1 MLSHDT
7 LDGPSRSWAPCPHS
21 FPGLCKAS
29 CPRLSFPGSGIHSTT
44 LPSGLVTFLTREIP
58 DRQQKTG
65 RAWWGRESRSTP
77 QRLSHLGRTG
87 SRVLARTDIHHFV
100 VTYFCQLGHRPK
112 GFRTSLKQAHQLGTR
127 YSKTG
132 AAGGSHQTIIP

>member
-29 CPRLSFPGSGIHSTT
+29 CPRLSFPGWHTQGRASGIHSTT
-44 LPSGLVTFLTREIP
+44 LPSAFVTFLIREIP
-58 DRQQKTG
+58 DRQQKTS
-65 RAWWGRESRSTP
+65 RAWWGRVTSR
-77 QRLSHLGRTG
+77 QNRKQ
-87 SRVLARTDIHHFV
+87 RVLARTDTHHFV

-132 AAGGSHQTIIP
+132 AVGDSHQTLIP